1 MTLNEFC
8 ECGIFLLIIQNFK
21 SKHLFFLHVIIGSS
35 PMRHTNNCVGCFFF
49 NHLSFIGQ
57 ISVLGKMETELKQDQ
72 EATTELYLN
81 GSTPNITTTGI
92 VSHKDVL

>member
-1 MTLNEFC
+1 MC
-8 ECGIFLLIIQNFK
+8 AVVV
-21 SKHLFFLHVIIGSS
+21 FFY
-35 PMRHTNNCVGCFFF
+35 
-49 NHLSFIGQ
+49 LSFIGQ

-72 EATTELYLN
+72 ESTTELYLN

>member
-1 MTLNEFC
+1 MLC
-8 ECGIFLLIIQNFK
+8 VFL
-21 SKHLFFLHVIIGSS
+21 
-35 PMRHTNNCVGCFFF
+35 F